1 MNEIRTDSFPS
12 RKLAIA
18 LAAFWIVIGTAVVIL
33 SAPTA
38 RSGMTP
44 PVAAAPAEDGR

>member
-1 MNEIRTDSFPS
+1 MNELRTEAFPS

-18 LAAFWIVIGTAVVIL
+18 LAAIWIVIGTAVVIL

-44 PVAAAPAEDGR
+44 QAAAPVGGDR